1 MYKADSELHR
11 ETSKPLRERNREESI
26 LLALKALDTAAEA
39 DTAIGGV
46 ENLDLGDRE
55 TRQ

>member
-1 MYKADSELHR
+1 MYKADTELHW
-11 ETSKPLRERNREESI
+11 ETSKPLRKRNREESI

-39 DTAIGGV
+39 DTGTGGV